1 MGSRCLCY
9 GIVGKPEEQY
19 CGELIDNTLN
29 FCNECNGGRG
39 CNPYKLP
46 DGLIDAKKVNI
57 YNTSKIIKGTGTFRS
72 MYYLVALLLIL
83 STLAL
88 AGNFT
93 TAMIMTV
100 VLIVFFVIIGLK
112 GKLFDEL
119 NGNT

>member
-1 MGSRCLCY
+1 MGSRCLCH

-19 CGELIDNTLN
+19 CGELVDNKLI

-46 DGLIDAKKVNI
+46 DRLIDPKIVNI
-57 YNTSKIIKGTGTFRS
+57 YNTSKFQDPPRTFRS
-72 MYYLVALLLIL
+72 MYYLVAILLTL

-88 AGNFT
+88 AGTVN
-93 TAMIMTV
+93 TAIIMIV
-100 VLIVFFVIIGLK
+100 ILVIFLVIIGLK